1 MFLKYKKNNLGLE
14 MEKVNAVAM
23 QGSARCVLG

>member
-14 MEKVNAVAM
+14 MGQVNAVAM
-23 QGSARCVLG
+23 QGSA